1 MKLPEVEMQGLQ
13 EVKLQEVEVQTHM
26 EMRVLRCD
34 ILEGRYPAVRG
45 DQAVGVH
52 AVGLQSLLF
61 RLEVVLRVDDLIG
74 YRIGSLA
81 CQLHQLYVP
90 THTIEVIP

>member
-1 MKLPEVEMQGLQ
+1 MQRLQ
-13 EVKLQEVEVQTHM
+13 EVKLQEVKLQVKLQVELQVQTHV

-34 ILEGRYPAVRG
+34 FLEGPYPSVRG
-45 DQAVGVH
+45 DQAVG
-52 AVGLQSLLF
+52 LQSLPFL
-61 RLEVVLRVDDLIG
+61 LEVVLRVDDLIG